1 VDALSVTVRRGDA
14 VEAEHRVHAVVVRGG
29 EVAEAWGNPELVTHM
44 RSAAKP
50 IQALGIARDLPG
62 LPDEELAIACA
73 SHEALPEQ
81 LAAVEAL
88 LERAG
93 AGEDDLECGPR
104 GGLRIR
110 HNCSGKHAGMLLRCG
125 LNGWERQGYR
135 LGGHPLQEEIRAEVA
150 RATGVG
156 AAELGTGVDGCGVVA
171 FAMPLRAMALA
182 FARLVAGELDGSE
195 RVVAVMREHPRL
207 VGGPSAHDTLVM
219 ESLPGAIAKRGA
231 EGVLCAAL
239 PDGSGLAVKA
249 EDGADRAAGSAAG
262 LVLGIDALACPPVT
276 NSRGEAVG
284 DIVPTGAKSGL
295 ALFHNPP

>member
-1 VDALSVTVRRGDA
+1 MDALSVTVRRGDA

-29 EVAEAWGNPELVTHM
+29 EAAESWGDPELMTHM

-50 IQALGIARDLPG
+50 IQALGLARDVPDLPS
-62 LPDEELAIACA
+62 EELAIACA

-104 GGLRIR
+104 RGLRIR

-125 LNGWERQGYR
+125 LNGWERTGYR
-135 LGGHPLQEEIRAEVA
+135 LGGHPLQEQIRAEVA
-150 RATGVG
+150 RITGIGAT
-156 AAELGTGVDGCGVVA
+156 ELGTGVDGCGVVA
-171 FAMPLRAMALA
+171 FAIPLRAMALA
-182 FARLVAGELDGSE
+182 FARLAAGELTESE
-195 RVVAVMREHPRL
+195 RVAAAMREHPRL

-231 EGVLCAAL
+231 EGVLCVAL
-239 PDGSGLAVKA
+239 PDGSGLAVKS
-249 EDGADRAAGSAAG
+249 EDGADRAAGSVVG
-262 LVLGIDALACPPVT
+262 LLLGIETLARSPVS
-276 NSRGEAVG
+276 NSRGEEVG
-284 DIVPTGAKSGL
+284 EIVPTGAKSGL